1 MVSSIAKET
10 INKQDNFILQKELK
24 CVLNWQCI
32 NPLILKSM
40 WEIFSPMKK
49 RLHNREVLLLMNAK
63 NTIGGTYKQSGM
75 FKENGNK
82 KSTCT

>member
-40 WEIFSPMKK
+40 WGNFLSDE
-49 RLHNREVLLLMNAK
+49 E
-63 NTIGGTYKQSGM
+63 TITQ
-75 FKENGNK
+75 
-82 KSTCT
+82 